1 MTSIRSSIVATAA
14 DARGAF
20 PRTSLI
26 PPTPP
31 SGPQESGRS
40 FSAGAQCPG
49 ANADECMDA
58 HPRLQVFYM
67 RGCICGPV
75 IHGCQAH
82 ASPVQQGQGGNCGS
96 WHHQG

>member
-40 FSAGAQCPG
+40 FSAGAPRGQC
-49 ANADECMDA
+49 
-58 HPRLQVFYM
+58 R
-67 RGCICGPV
+67 
-75 IHGCQAH
+75 
-82 ASPVQQGQGGNCGS
+82 
-96 WHHQG
+96 